1 MKGNS
6 RVGIF
11 DFRNDLPHL
20 LFLKT
25 FAQSTYEKLSNESS
39 RQIILQD
46 LNEITDPEEFLQTQV
61 FIPIFEQLNERL
73 NDLGEKSKNTLGVYI
88 HL

>member
-11 DFRNDLPHL
+11 DFRNDFPHL